1 MNNGNVT
8 IILTNTVDEA
18 LRMWVPNGCTTFFIV
33 FNESTMVLRSTDL
46 HGFPSQPR
54 FFDLTER
61 FQYNQPQQS
70 VQVSNQQTNTQ
81 VQSPPND
88 TSQFATKSEIDELK
102 ALIIQ
107 SMNNPQSAPINNQ
120 SQQRNDK
127 RKGGNNS

>member
-8 IILTNTVDEA
+8 IILANTVDEA
-18 LRMWVPNGCTTFFIV
+18 LRMWVPNGCTTFFVV
-33 FNESTMVLRSTDL
+33 FNEATMVLRSTDI
-46 HGFPSQPR
+46 HGFPAQPR

-61 FQYNQPQQS
+61 FQYNQPQQIP
-70 VQVSNQQTNTQ
+70 QNQQTNQ
-81 VQSPPND
+81 VVNQPLSNG
-88 TSQFATKSEIDELK
+88 SEFATKAEFDELK

-107 SMNNPQSAPINNQ
+107 SMNNPQPAPVNNQ